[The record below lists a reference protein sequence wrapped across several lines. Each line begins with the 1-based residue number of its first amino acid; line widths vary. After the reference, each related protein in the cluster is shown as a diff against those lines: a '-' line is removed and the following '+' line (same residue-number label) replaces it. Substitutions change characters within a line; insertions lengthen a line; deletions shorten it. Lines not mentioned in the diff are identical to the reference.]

1 MGTFEVRGNA
11 RRTVNYD
18 IAVINIDFI
27 ASEKTSTR
35 ASEKALEYCER
46 FLEKVEK
53 IGLNATNFSIEGD
66 EIEANRYRDDED
78 VEAYRKIQI
87 KIPFNM
93 KIINAI
99 RVILD
104 DEKIDSIF
112 ELGYELSNEDK
123 IRDELLNEALLD
135 SKTKAEQLA
144 TALGKK
150 IVGVKKLEAYNS
162 SRDIEIINCIE
173 MEHEDCDFGTT
184 MLSQSNELKAKET
197 TLTENIDVKW
207 IIEK

>member
-1 MGTFEVRGNA
+1 
-11 RRTVNYD
+11 
-18 IAVINIDFI
+18 
-27 ASEKTSTR
+27 
-35 ASEKALEYCER
+35 
-46 FLEKVEK
+46 
-53 IGLNATNFSIEGD
+53 
-66 EIEANRYRDDED
+66 
-78 VEAYRKIQI
+78 
-87 KIPFNM
+87 M

-150 IVGVKKLEAYNS
+150 IVGVKNLEAYNS

-184 MLSQSNELKAKET
+184 TLSQSNELKSKET

-207 IIEK
+207 IIEN